1 MAALTISLGQYSE
14 QGRKPSN
21 QDFYGAY
28 LPDASQRAA
37 KGIAIA
43 LADGISSSDV
53 SREASEAA
61 VGGFLTDYY
70 ATPAT
75 WTVKTSAQRV
85 LQATNAWLYAQ
96 TRQSQYR
103 YHLDR
108 GYVCTLSA
116 MVIKS
121 TTAHLFHVGDSRIY
135 QLTGNV
141 LASLTEDHRFWASQE
156 ISHLSRAMGAS
167 QHLELDYRTVS
178 LSAGDVFVLTTDG
191 VHEWLT
197 ATEMAALIHAHWSD
211 LDVAAKALVEAAL
224 ENGSDDNLTVQIV
237 RIDTLPKH
245 HADELYAAMSVLP
258 QPPELL
264 AGSELDGYRIVRQ
277 LHASSRSHV
286 FLAED
291 IASGEKVALKTL
303 STELSQD
310 PASIERFVREEW
322 IARRIDN
329 QHVLKAPVQTRARH
343 YLYTV
348 LAYIEG
354 QTLTQWMR
362 DHPDADLASV
372 RPIIEQIAKGLRAFH
387 RLEMLHQDLR
397 PDNVMIDSHGTVT
410 LIDFGAVKV
419 AGIDEA
425 DMVDADSDDA
435 DSDERASGDILGTAQ
450 YTAPEYFLGEGGT
463 PLADQYSLAVITYQ
477 MLTGSLPYGAD
488 VAKTRTRAAQRKLA
502 YQPASSEKRALPAWV
517 DEVLKKALHP
527 NPQHRYPA
535 LSEFIFELRMPS
547 AGVLKRAQLPLLERD
562 PVLFWKSVSIMLAI
576 VVIALL
582 IR

>member
-1 MAALTISLGQYSE
+1 MATLTISLGQHSDK
-14 QGRKPSN
+14 GRKPSN

-28 LPDASQRAA
+28 LPNESLRAT

-43 LADGISSSDV
+43 LADGISSSEV

-75 WTVKTSAQRV
+75 WAVKTSAQRV

-103 YHLDR
+103 YDLDR

-116 MVIKS
+116 IVIKS

-135 QLTGNV
+135 QLAGNT
-141 LASLTEDHRFWASQE
+141 LEPLTEDHRFWSSRE
-156 ISHLSRAMGAS
+156 VSHLSRAMGAG
-167 QHLELDYRTVS
+167 QHLELDYRRLS
-178 LSAGDVFVLTTDG
+178 ISAGDVFVLTTDG

-197 ATEMAALIHAHWSD
+197 AANMGAIIHAHWGD
-211 LDVAAKALVEAAL
+211 LDAAAEALIAAAI
-224 ENGSDDNLTVQIV
+224 ESGSDDNLTVQIV
-237 RIDTLPKH
+237 RIETLPDGD
-245 HADELYAAMSVLP
+245 ADELYAALSALP
-258 QPPELL
+258 QPPELH
-264 AGSELDGYRIVRQ
+264 AGSELDGYRIVRL

-286 FLAED
+286 FLAEE
-291 IASGEKVALKTL
+291 IASGEQVALKTL

-322 IARRIDN
+322 IARRIDSV
-329 QHVLKAPVQTRARH
+329 HVLKAPTQERPRH

-372 RPIIEQIAKGLRAFH
+372 RPIVEQIAKGLRAFH

-397 PDNVMIDSHGTVT
+397 PDNVMIDNHGTVK
-410 LIDFGAVKV
+410 LIDFGAAKV
-419 AGIDEA
+419 AGIAEA
-425 DMVDADSDDA
+425 VSNDSDSHA
-435 DSDERASGDILGTAQ
+435 ILGTAQ

-463 PLADQYSLAVITYQ
+463 PQADQYSLAVITYQ
-477 MLTGSLPYGAD
+477 MLTGTLPYGTE
-488 VAKTRTRAAQRKLA
+488 VAKTRTRAAQHKLA
-502 YQPASSEKRALPAWV
+502 YQSALSENRELPVWV

-527 NPQHRYPA
+527 SPHKRYPA
-535 LSEFIFELRMPS
+535 LSEFMFELRAPS
-547 AGVLKRAQLPLLERD
+547 TPMLKRAQLPLLERD
-562 PVLFWKSVSIMLAI
+562 PVLFWKGVSLVLAM

-582 IR
+582 VR

>member
-1 MAALTISLGQYSE
+1 MAALTISLGQHSDK
-14 QGRKPSN
+14 GRKPSN

-28 LPDASQRAA
+28 LPSEPLRAT
-37 KGIAIA
+37 KGIAVA
-43 LADGISSSDV
+43 LADGISSSEV

-75 WTVKTSAQRV
+75 WAVKTSAQRV

-103 YHLDR
+103 YNLDR

-116 MVIKS
+116 LVIKS

-135 QLTGNV
+135 QLAGNT
-141 LASLTEDHRFWASQE
+141 LEPLTEDHRFWASRE
-156 ISHLSRAMGAS
+156 VSHLSRAMGAG
-167 QHLELDYRTVS
+167 QHLELDYCTLS
-178 LSAGDVFVLTTDG
+178 LSVGDVFVLTTDG
-191 VHEWLT
+191 VYEWLT
-197 ATEMAALIHAHWSD
+197 GAEMAALIRAHWTD
-211 LDVAAKALVEAAL
+211 LDAAAEALIAAAL

-237 RIDTLPKH
+237 RIDTLPER
-245 HADELYAAMSVLP
+245 HANELYAALSTLP
-258 QPPELL
+258 TPSELRP
-264 AGSELDGYRIVRQ
+264 GSELDSYRIVRQ

-286 FLAED
+286 YLAED

-329 QHVLKAPVQTRARH
+329 QHVLNAPAQEHTRH
-343 YLYTV
+343 SLYTV

-362 DHPDADLASV
+362 DHPQAELASV
-372 RPIIEQIAKGLRAFH
+372 RPIVEQVAKGLRAFH

-397 PDNVMIDSHGTVT
+397 PDNVMIDSQGTVK
-410 LIDFGAVKV
+410 LIDFGAAKV
-419 AGIDEA
+419 AGIAEEVA
-425 DMVDADSDDA
+425 ESD
-435 DSDERASGDILGTAQ
+435 DILGTAQ
-450 YTAPEYFLGEGGT
+450 YTAPEYFLGEGGS
-463 PLADQYSLAVITYQ
+463 PRSDQYSLAVITYQ
-477 MLTGSLPYGAD
+477 MLTGTLPYGTE
-488 VAKTRTRAAQRKLA
+488 VAKTRTRAAQHKLA
-502 YQPASSEKRALPAWV
+502 YQSALSENRELPAWV

-527 NPQHRYPA
+527 NPHKRFPA
-535 LSEFIFELRMPS
+535 LSEFIFELRSPS
-547 AGVLKRAQLPLLERD
+547 QEMLKRAQLPLLERD
-562 PVLFWKSVSIMLAI
+562 PVLFWKGVSLILTL
-576 VVIALL
+576 VVIFLL
-582 IR
+582 VR

>member
-1 MAALTISLGQYSE
+1 MATLTISLGQHSDK
-14 QGRKPSN
+14 GRKPSN

-28 LPDASQRAA
+28 LPNESQRAT

-43 LADGISSSDV
+43 LADGISSSEV
-53 SREASEAA
+53 SREASKAA

-75 WTVKTSAQRV
+75 WAVKTSAQRV

-103 YHLDR
+103 YDLDR

-135 QLTGNV
+135 QLAGNT
-141 LASLTEDHRFWASQE
+141 LEPLTEDHRFWASRE
-156 ISHLSRAMGAS
+156 VSHLSRAMGAG
-167 QHLELDYRTVS
+167 QHLELDYRAVS
-178 LSAGDVFVLTTDG
+178 ISAGDVFVLATDG
-191 VHEWLT
+191 VYEWLT
-197 ATEMAALIHAHWSD
+197 ATDMAELIHAHWSD
-211 LDVAAKALVEAAL
+211 LDAAAEAMITAAI

-237 RIDTLPKH
+237 RIETLPDGR
-245 HADELYAAMSVLP
+245 ADELYAALGALP
-258 QPPELL
+258 QPPELR

-286 FLAED
+286 FLAEE
-291 IASGEKVALKTL
+291 IASGHKVALKTL

-329 QHVLKAPVQTRARH
+329 AHVLKAPAQERPRH

-354 QTLTQWMR
+354 HTLTQWMR
-362 DHPDADLASV
+362 DHPNADLATV

-397 PDNVMIDSHGTVT
+397 PDNVMIDNHGTIK
-410 LIDFGAVKV
+410 LIDFGAAKV
-419 AGIDEA
+419 AGIAEA
-425 DMVDADSDDA
+425 AGEDLAG
-435 DSDERASGDILGTAQ
+435 GDILGTAQ
-450 YTAPEYFLGEGGT
+450 YTAPEYFLGEGGS
-463 PLADQYSLAVITYQ
+463 PRADQYSLAVITYQ
-477 MLTGSLPYGAD
+477 MLTGTLPYGTE
-488 VAKTRTRAAQRKLA
+488 VAKTRTRAAQHKLA
-502 YQPASSEKRALPAWV
+502 YQSALSENRELPAWV

-527 NPQHRYPA
+527 NPHKRYPA
-535 LSEFIFELRMPS
+535 LSEFIFELRSPS
-547 AGVLKRAQLPLLERD
+547 PAMLKRAQLPLLERD
-562 PVLFWKSVSIMLAI
+562 PVLFWKGVSLTLAI
-576 VVIALL
+576 VVITLL
-582 IR
+582 LR

>member
-1 MAALTISLGQYSE
+1 MATLTISLGQHSDK
-14 QGRKPSN
+14 GRKPSN

-28 LPDASQRAA
+28 LPNESLRAT

-43 LADGISSSDV
+43 LADGISSSEV

-75 WTVKTSAQRV
+75 WAVKTSAQRV

-103 YHLDR
+103 YDLDR

-135 QLTGNV
+135 QLAGNS
-141 LASLTEDHRFWASQE
+141 LEPLTEDHRFWSSRE
-156 ISHLSRAMGAS
+156 VSHLSRAMGAS
-167 QHLELDYRTVS
+167 QHLELDYRS
-178 LSAGDVFVLTTDG
+178 LSISAGDVFVLTTDG

-197 ATEMAALIHAHWSD
+197 AANMGAIIHAHWGD
-211 LDVAAKALVEAAL
+211 LDAAAEALITAAI
-224 ENGSDDNLTVQIV
+224 ESGSDDNLTVQVV
-237 RIDTLPKH
+237 RIDSLPAGD
-245 HADELYAAMSVLP
+245 ADELYAALSALP
-258 QPPELL
+258 QPPELR

-286 FLAED
+286 FLAEE
-291 IASGEKVALKTL
+291 IASGEPVALKTL

-322 IARRIDN
+322 IARRLDN
-329 QHVLKAPVQTRARH
+329 VNVLKAPSQERPRH

-354 QTLTQWMR
+354 QTLTQWMH
-362 DHPDADLASV
+362 DHPNADLATV

-397 PDNVMIDSHGTVT
+397 PDNVMIDNHGTVK
-410 LIDFGAVKV
+410 LIDFGAAKV
-419 AGIDEA
+419 AGIAEA
-425 DMVDADSDDA
+425 ASDDRY
-435 DSDERASGDILGTAQ
+435 SHDILGTAQ
-450 YTAPEYFLGEGGT
+450 YTAPEYFLGEGGS
-463 PLADQYSLAVITYQ
+463 PRADQYSLAVITYQ
-477 MLTGSLPYGAD
+477 MLTGTLPYGTE
-488 VAKTRTRAAQRKLA
+488 VAKTRTRAAQHKLA
-502 YQPASSEKRALPAWV
+502 YQSALSENRELPVWV

-527 NPQHRYPA
+527 SPHKRYPA
-535 LSEFIFELRMPS
+535 LSEFMFELRAPS
-547 AGVLKRAQLPLLERD
+547 TEMLKRAQLPLLERD
-562 PVLFWKSVSIMLAI
+562 PVLFWKSVSLVLAI

-582 IR
+582 VR

>member
-1 MAALTISLGQYSE
+1 MAALTISLGQHSDK
-14 QGRKPSN
+14 GRKPSN

-28 LPDASQRAA
+28 LPNSSQRVS

-103 YHLDR
+103 YNLDR

-135 QLTGNV
+135 QLSGKA
-141 LASLTEDHRFWASQE
+141 LEPLTEDHRFWASQDV
-156 ISHLSRAMGAS
+156 SHLSRAMGAS
-167 QHLELDYRTVS
+167 QHLELDYRAVS
-178 LSAGDVFVLTTDG
+178 LSVGDVFLLATDG
-191 VHEWLT
+191 VYEWL
-197 ATEMAALIHAHWSD
+197 AASEMAAMIHAHWEN
-211 LDVAAKALVEAAL
+211 LDAAAQAVVAAAIDK
-224 ENGSDDNLTVQIV
+224 GSDDNLTVQIV
-237 RIDTLPKH
+237 RIDSLPERH
-245 HADELYAAMSVLP
+245 SNELYAALGALP
-258 QPPELL
+258 QPPELR
-264 AGSELDGYRIVRQ
+264 AGSEVDGYRIVRQ

-286 FLAED
+286 YLAEELE
-291 IASGEKVALKTL
+291 SGDKVALKTL

-322 IARRIDN
+322 IARRINN
-329 QHVLKAPVQTRARH
+329 QHVLKAPAQERPRH

-362 DHPDADLASV
+362 DHPNAELATV
-372 RPIIEQIAKGLRAFH
+372 RPIVEQIAKGLRAFH
-387 RLEMLHQDLR
+387 RLEMLHQDVR
-397 PDNVMIDSHGTVT
+397 PDNVMIDTHGTVK
-410 LIDFGAVKV
+410 LIDFGAAKV
-419 AGIDEA
+419 AGIVEA
-425 DMVDADSDDA
+425 ES
-435 DSDERASGDILGTAQ
+435 ETRTNEDILGTAQ
-450 YTAPEYFLGEGGT
+450 YTAPEYFLGEGGS
-463 PLADQYSLAVITYQ
+463 PRSDLYSLAVITYQ
-477 MLTGSLPYGAD
+477 MLTGTLPYGTE
-488 VAKTRTRAAQRKLA
+488 VAKTRTRAAQHKLA
-502 YQPASSEKRALPAWV
+502 YQSALSENRELPAWM

-527 NPQHRYPA
+527 NPHYRYPA
-535 LSEFIFELRMPS
+535 LSEFIFELRSPS
-547 AGVLKRAQLPLLERD
+547 AEMLNRAKLPLLERD
-562 PVLFWKSVSIMLAI
+562 PVLFWKGVSLVLAVI
-576 VVIALL
+576 VIALL
-582 IR
+582 VR

>member
-1 MAALTISLGQYSE
+1 MATLTISLGQHSDK
-14 QGRKPSN
+14 GRKPSN

-28 LPDASQRAA
+28 LPNESLRAT

-43 LADGISSSDV
+43 LADGISSSEV

-75 WTVKTSAQRV
+75 WAVKTSAQRV

-103 YHLDR
+103 YDLDR

-116 MVIKS
+116 IVFKS

-135 QLTGNV
+135 QLAGNT
-141 LASLTEDHRFWASQE
+141 LEPLTEDHRFWSSRE
-156 ISHLSRAMGAS
+156 VSHLSRAMGAG
-167 QHLELDYRTVS
+167 QHLELDYRR
-178 LSAGDVFVLTTDG
+178 LSISSGDVFVLTTDG

-197 ATEMAALIHAHWSD
+197 AANMGAIIHAHWGD
-211 LDVAAKALVEAAL
+211 LDAAAEALIAAAI
-224 ENGSDDNLTVQIV
+224 ESGSDDNLTVQIV
-237 RIDTLPKH
+237 RIETLPDGD
-245 HADELYAAMSVLP
+245 ADELYAALSALP
-258 QPPELL
+258 QPPELR

-286 FLAED
+286 FLAEE
-291 IASGEKVALKTL
+291 IASGEQVALKTL

-322 IARRIDN
+322 IARRIDSV
-329 QHVLKAPVQTRARH
+329 HVLKAPAQERPRH

-372 RPIIEQIAKGLRAFH
+372 RPIVEQIAKGLRAFH

-397 PDNVMIDSHGTVT
+397 PDNVMIDNHGTVK
-410 LIDFGAVKV
+410 LIDFGAAKV
-419 AGIDEA
+419 AGIAEA
-425 DMVDADSDDA
+425 VSNDPDSHA
-435 DSDERASGDILGTAQ
+435 ILGTAQ

-463 PLADQYSLAVITYQ
+463 PQADQYSLAVITYQ
-477 MLTGSLPYGAD
+477 MLTGTLPYGTE
-488 VAKTRTRAAQRKLA
+488 VAKTRTRAAQHKLA
-502 YQPASSEKRALPAWV
+502 YQSALSENRELPVWV

-527 NPQHRYPA
+527 SPHKRYPA
-535 LSEFIFELRMPS
+535 LSEFMFELRAPS
-547 AGVLKRAQLPLLERD
+547 TPMLKRAQLPLLERD
-562 PVLFWKSVSIMLAI
+562 PVLFWKGVSLVLAM

-582 IR
+582 VR

>member
-1 MAALTISLGQYSE
+1 MATLTISLGQHSDK
-14 QGRKPSN
+14 GRKPSN

-28 LPDASQRAA
+28 LPNESLRAT

-43 LADGISSSDV
+43 LADGISSSEV

-75 WTVKTSAQRV
+75 WAVKTSAQRV

-103 YHLDR
+103 YDLDR

-135 QLTGNV
+135 QLAGNS
-141 LASLTEDHRFWASQE
+141 LEPLTEDHRFWSSRE
-156 ISHLSRAMGAS
+156 VSHLSRAMGAG
-167 QHLELDYRTVS
+167 QHLELDYRS
-178 LSAGDVFVLTTDG
+178 LSISAGDVFVLTTDG

-197 ATEMAALIHAHWSD
+197 AANMGAIIHPHWGDLDAAAEALIT
-211 LDVAAKALVEAAL
+211 AAIES
-224 ENGSDDNLTVQIV
+224 GSDDNLTVQIV
-237 RIDTLPKH
+237 RIDSLPAGD
-245 HADELYAAMSVLP
+245 ADELYAALSALP
-258 QPPELL
+258 QPPELR

-286 FLAED
+286 FLAEE
-291 IASGEKVALKTL
+291 IASGEPVALKTL

-322 IARRIDN
+322 IARRLDN
-329 QHVLKAPVQTRARH
+329 VNVLKAPSQERPRH

-354 QTLTQWMR
+354 QTLTQWMH
-362 DHPDADLASV
+362 DHPNADLATV

-397 PDNVMIDSHGTVT
+397 PDNVMIDNHGTVK
-410 LIDFGAVKV
+410 LIDFGAAKV
-419 AGIDEA
+419 AGIAEA
-425 DMVDADSDDA
+425 ASDDRY
-435 DSDERASGDILGTAQ
+435 SHDILGTAQ
-450 YTAPEYFLGEGGT
+450 YTAPEYFLGEGGS
-463 PLADQYSLAVITYQ
+463 PRADQYSLAVITYQ
-477 MLTGSLPYGAD
+477 MLTGTLPYGTE
-488 VAKTRTRAAQRKLA
+488 VAKTRTRAAQHRLA
-502 YQPASSEKRALPAWV
+502 YQSALSENRELPVWV

-527 NPQHRYPA
+527 SPHKRYPA
-535 LSEFIFELRMPS
+535 LSEFMFELRAPS
-547 AGVLKRAQLPLLERD
+547 TEMLKRAQLPLLERD
-562 PVLFWKSVSIMLAI
+562 PVLFWKSVSLVLAI

-582 IR
+582 VR

>member
-1 MAALTISLGQYSE
+1 MATLTISLGQHSDK
-14 QGRKPSN
+14 GRKPSN
-21 QDFYGAY
+21 QDFFGAY
-28 LPDASQRAA
+28 LPNESQRAT

-43 LADGISSSDV
+43 LADGISSSEV

-75 WTVKTSAQRV
+75 WAVKTSAQRV

-103 YHLDR
+103 YNLDR

-135 QLTGNV
+135 QLAGNT
-141 LASLTEDHRFWASQE
+141 LEPLTEDHRFWASRE
-156 ISHLSRAMGAS
+156 VSHLSRAMGAG
-167 QHLELDYRTVS
+167 QHLELDYRAVS
-178 LSAGDVFVLTTDG
+178 ISAGDVFVLATDG
-191 VHEWLT
+191 VYEWLP

-211 LDVAAKALVEAAL
+211 LDAAAEAMITVAI

-237 RIDTLPKH
+237 RIETLPDGR
-245 HADELYAAMSVLP
+245 ADELYAALGALP
-258 QPPELL
+258 QPPELR
-264 AGSELDGYRIVRQ
+264 AGSELDGYRIVRP

-286 FLAED
+286 FLAEE
-291 IASGEKVALKTL
+291 ISSGHKVALKTL

-329 QHVLKAPVQTRARH
+329 AHVLKAPAQERPRH

-354 QTLTQWMR
+354 HTLTQWMR
-362 DHPDADLASV
+362 DHPNAELTSV
-372 RPIIEQIAKGLRAFH
+372 RPIVEQIAKGLRAFH

-397 PDNVMIDSHGTVT
+397 PDNVMVDRHGTVT
-410 LIDFGAVKV
+410 LIDFGAAKV
-419 AGIDEA
+419 AGIAEA
-425 DMVDADSDDA
+425 AGEDLAGS
-435 DSDERASGDILGTAQ
+435 DILGTAQ
-450 YTAPEYFLGEGGT
+450 YTAPEYFLGEGGS
-463 PLADQYSLAVITYQ
+463 PQADQYSLAVITYQ
-477 MLTGSLPYGAD
+477 LLTGTLPYGTE
-488 VAKTRTRAAQRKLA
+488 VAKTRTRAAQHKLA
-502 YQPASSEKRALPAWV
+502 YQSALSENRELPAWV

-527 NPQHRYPA
+527 NPHKRYSA
-535 LSEFIFELRMPS
+535 LSEFIFELRSPS
-547 AGVLKRAQLPLLERD
+547 QEMLKRAQLPLLERD
-562 PVLFWKSVSIMLAI
+562 PVLFWKGVSLTLAI
-576 VVIALL
+576 VVIILL
-582 IR
+582 LR

>member
-1 MAALTISLGQYSE
+1 MAALTISLGQHSDK
-14 QGRKPSN
+14 GRKPSN
-21 QDFYGAY
+21 QDFYGVY
-28 LPDASQRAA
+28 LPTEPQRST
-37 KGIAIA
+37 KGIAVA
-43 LADGISSSDV
+43 LADGISSSEV

-103 YHLDR
+103 YNLDR

-121 TTAHLFHVGDSRIY
+121 TTAHLFHAGDSRIY
-135 QLTGNV
+135 QLAGKT
-141 LASLTEDHRFWASQE
+141 LEPLTEDHRFWASQDV
-156 ISHLSRAMGAS
+156 SHLSRAMGAS
-167 QHLELDYRTVS
+167 QHLELDYSSVS
-178 LSAGDVFVLTTDG
+178 LSEGDVFVLTTDG
-191 VHEWLT
+191 VYEWLT
-197 ATEMAALIHAHWSD
+197 GAEMAALIHAHWSD
-211 LDVAAKALVEAAL
+211 LDAAAEALITAAIDH
-224 ENGSDDNLTVQIV
+224 GSDDNLTVQIV
-237 RIDTLPKH
+237 RIDSLPERH
-245 HADELYAAMSVLP
+245 SNELYAALGALP
-258 QPPELL
+258 QPPELRE
-264 AGSELDGYRIVRQ
+264 GSELDGYRIARQ

-286 FLAED
+286 FLAEEVE
-291 IASGEKVALKTL
+291 SGEKVALKTL

-329 QHVLKAPVQTRARH
+329 EHVLKAPAQQRPRH

-372 RPIIEQIAKGLRAFH
+372 RPLVEQIAKGLRAFH

-397 PDNVMIDSHGTVT
+397 PDNVMIDTQGTVK
-410 LIDFGAVKV
+410 LIDFGAAKV
-419 AGIDEA
+419 AGIAEEGSA
-425 DMVDADSDDA
+425 ASD
-435 DSDERASGDILGTAQ
+435 DILGTAQ
-450 YTAPEYFLGEGGT
+450 YTAPEYFLGEGGST
-463 PLADQYSLAVITYQ
+463 LSDQYSLAVITYQ
-477 MLTGSLPYGAD
+477 MLTGTLPYGTE
-488 VAKTRTRAAQRKLA
+488 VAKTRTRAAQHKLA
-502 YQPASSEKRALPAWV
+502 YQSALSENRELPAWV

-527 NPQHRYPA
+527 TPHKRFPA
-535 LSEFIFELRMPS
+535 LSEFIFELHSPS
-547 AGVLKRAQLPLLERD
+547 PDMLKRAQLPLLERD
-562 PVLFWKSVSIMLAI
+562 PVLFWKGVSLALAI

-582 IR
+582 VR

>member
-1 MAALTISLGQYSE
+1 MAALTISLGQHSE
-14 QGRKPSN
+14 KGRKPSN

-28 LPDASQRAA
+28 LPNSSQRVS

-103 YHLDR
+103 YNLDR

-121 TTAHLFHVGDSRIY
+121 TTAHLFHVGDSRVY
-135 QLTGNV
+135 QLSGNA
-141 LASLTEDHRFWASQE
+141 LELLTEDHRFWASQDV
-156 ISHLSRAMGAS
+156 SHLSRAMGAS
-167 QHLELDYRTVS
+167 QHLELDYRAVS
-178 LSAGDVFVLTTDG
+178 LSVGDVFLLATDG
-191 VHEWLT
+191 VYEWLT
-197 ATEMAALIHAHWSD
+197 ASQMAAMIHAHWED
-211 LDVAAKALVEAAL
+211 LDAAAQAIVAAAIEK
-224 ENGSDDNLTVQIV
+224 GSDDNLTVQIV
-237 RIDTLPKH
+237 RIDSLPERH
-245 HADELYAAMSVLP
+245 SNELYAALGALP
-258 QPPELL
+258 QPPELR
-264 AGSELDGYRIVRQ
+264 AGSEVDGYRIVRQ

-286 FLAED
+286 YLAEELE
-291 IASGEKVALKTL
+291 SGDKVALKTL

-322 IARRIDN
+322 IARRINN
-329 QHVLKAPVQTRARH
+329 QHVLKAPAQERPRH

-362 DHPDADLASV
+362 DHPNAELATV
-372 RPIIEQIAKGLRAFH
+372 HPIVEQIAKGLRAFH
-387 RLEMLHQDLR
+387 RLEMLHQDVR
-397 PDNVMIDSHGTVT
+397 PDNVMIDTYGTVT
-410 LIDFGAVKV
+410 LIDFGAAKV
-419 AGIDEA
+419 AGIVEA
-425 DMVDADSDDA
+425 ES
-435 DSDERASGDILGTAQ
+435 ETRTNEDILGTAQ
-450 YTAPEYFLGEGGT
+450 YTAPEYFLGEGGS
-463 PLADQYSLAVITYQ
+463 PRSDLYSLAVITYQ
-477 MLTGSLPYGAD
+477 MLTGTLPYGTE
-488 VAKTRTRAAQRKLA
+488 VAKTRTRAAQHKLA
-502 YQPASSEKRALPAWV
+502 YQSALSENRELPAWM

-527 NPQHRYPA
+527 NPHYRYPA
-535 LSEFIFELRMPS
+535 LSEFIFELRSPS
-547 AGVLKRAQLPLLERD
+547 AEMLNRAKLPLLERD
-562 PVLFWKSVSIMLAI
+562 PVLFWKGVSLVLAVI
-576 VVIALL
+576 VIALL
-582 IR
+582 VR

>member
-1 MAALTISLGQYSE
+1 MATLTISLGQHSDK
-14 QGRKPSN
+14 GRKPSN

-28 LPDASQRAA
+28 LPNESLRAT

-43 LADGISSSDV
+43 LADGISSSEV

-75 WTVKTSAQRV
+75 WAVKTSAQRV

-103 YHLDR
+103 YDLDR

-135 QLTGNV
+135 QLAGNS
-141 LASLTEDHRFWASQE
+141 LEPLTEDHRFWSSRE
-156 ISHLSRAMGAS
+156 VSHLSRAMGAS
-167 QHLELDYRTVS
+167 QHLELDYRS
-178 LSAGDVFVLTTDG
+178 LSISAGDVFVLTTDG
-191 VHEWLT
+191 VHDWLT
-197 ATEMAALIHAHWSD
+197 AANMGAIIHAHWGD
-211 LDVAAKALVEAAL
+211 LDAAAEALITAAI
-224 ENGSDDNLTVQIV
+224 ESGSDDNLTVQIV
-237 RIDTLPKH
+237 RIDSLPAGD
-245 HADELYAAMSVLP
+245 ADELYAALSALP
-258 QPPELL
+258 QPPELR

-286 FLAED
+286 FLAEE
-291 IASGEKVALKTL
+291 IASGEPVALKTL

-310 PASIERFVREEW
+310 HASIERFVREEW
-322 IARRIDN
+322 IARRLDN
-329 QHVLKAPVQTRARH
+329 VNVLKAPSQERPRH

-354 QTLTQWMR
+354 QTLTQWMH
-362 DHPDADLASV
+362 DHPNADLATV

-397 PDNVMIDSHGTVT
+397 PDNVMIDNHGTVK
-410 LIDFGAVKV
+410 LIDFGAAKV
-419 AGIDEA
+419 AGIAEA
-425 DMVDADSDDA
+425 ASDDRY
-435 DSDERASGDILGTAQ
+435 SHDILGTAQ
-450 YTAPEYFLGEGGT
+450 YTAPEYFLGEGGS
-463 PLADQYSLAVITYQ
+463 PRADQYSLAVITYQ
-477 MLTGSLPYGAD
+477 MLTGTLPYGTE
-488 VAKTRTRAAQRKLA
+488 VAKTRTRAAQHKLA
-502 YQPASSEKRALPAWV
+502 YQSALSENRELPAWV
-517 DEVLKKALHP
+517 DEVLKKALQP
-527 NPQHRYPA
+527 NPHKRFPA
-535 LSEFIFELRMPS
+535 LSEFMFELRAPS
-547 AGVLKRAQLPLLERD
+547 TDMLKRAQLPLLERD
-562 PVLFWKSVSIMLAI
+562 PVLFWKGVSMVLAI

-582 IR
+582 VR

>member
-1 MAALTISLGQYSE
+1 MAALTISLGQYSDK
-14 QGRKPSN
+14 GRKPSN

-28 LPDASQRAA
+28 LPSEPLRAS

-75 WTVKTSAQRV
+75 WAVKTSAQRV

-96 TRQSQYR
+96 TRQSQHR
-103 YHLDR
+103 YNLDR

-135 QLTGNV
+135 QLAGNT
-141 LASLTEDHRFWASQE
+141 LEPLTEDHRFWASQE

-167 QHLELDYRTVS
+167 QHLELDYRAVPITK
-178 LSAGDVFVLTTDG
+178 GDVFVLTTDG
-191 VHEWLT
+191 VYEWLT
-197 ATEMAALIHAHWSD
+197 DAEMTVLIRAHWED
-211 LDVAAKALVEAAL
+211 LNAAAEALVAAAV

-237 RIDTLPKH
+237 RIEGLPD
-245 HADELYAAMSVLP
+245 AQTNELYAALSILP
-258 QPPELL
+258 SPSELR
-264 AGSELDGYRIVRQ
+264 AGSELDGFRIVRQ

-286 FLAED
+286 YLAED
-291 IASGEKVALKTL
+291 LASGEKVALKTL

-329 QHVLKAPVQTRARH
+329 QHVLRAPAQERPRH

-362 DHPDADLASV
+362 DHPNAELASV
-372 RPIIEQIAKGLRAFH
+372 RPIVEQIAKGLRAFH

-397 PDNVMIDSHGTVT
+397 PENVMIDIHGTVK
-410 LIDFGAVKV
+410 LIDFGAAKV
-419 AGIDEA
+419 AGIAEEGSA
-425 DMVDADSDDA
+425 TSD
-435 DSDERASGDILGTAQ
+435 DILGTAQ
-450 YTAPEYFLGEGGT
+450 YTAPEYFLGEGGRRWRINT
-463 PLADQYSLAVITYQ
+463 PWPLLPIKCSPVRSPMALKWPKPERGRRSISLPTNRRLAK
-477 MLTGSLPYGAD
+477 TGSCPPG
-488 VAKTRTRAAQRKLA
+488 
-502 YQPASSEKRALPAWV
+502 
-517 DEVLKKALHP
+517 
-527 NPQHRYPA
+527 
-535 LSEFIFELRMPS
+535 
-547 AGVLKRAQLPLLERD
+547 
-562 PVLFWKSVSIMLAI
+562 
-576 VVIALL
+576 
-582 IR
+582 

>member
-1 MAALTISLGQYSE
+1 MAALTISLGQHSDK
-14 QGRKPSN
+14 GRKPSN
-21 QDFYGAY
+21 QDFHGVY
-28 LPDASQRAA
+28 LPTEPQRST

-43 LADGISSSDV
+43 LADGISSSEV

-103 YHLDR
+103 YNLDR

-135 QLTGNV
+135 QLSGNT
-141 LASLTEDHRFWASQE
+141 LEPLTEDHRFWASRE
-156 ISHLSRAMGAS
+156 VSHLSRAMGAS
-167 QHLELDYRTVS
+167 QHLELDYRPVS
-178 LSAGDVFVLTTDG
+178 LSAGDVFLLATDG
-191 VHEWLT
+191 VYEWLT
-197 ATEMAALIHAHWSD
+197 SAEMVALIHAHWGD
-211 LDVAAKALVEAAL
+211 LDAAAEALIAAAL
-224 ENGSDDNLTVQIV
+224 DNGSDDNLTVQIV
-237 RIDTLPKH
+237 RIDSLPERH
-245 HADELYAAMSVLP
+245 SNELYAALGALP
-258 QPPELL
+258 QPPELRE
-264 AGSELDGYRIVRQ
+264 GSELDGYRIVRQ

-286 FLAED
+286 FLAEE
-291 IASGEKVALKTL
+291 IESGEKVALKTL
-303 STELSQD
+303 SSELSQD

-322 IARRIDN
+322 IARRIN
-329 QHVLKAPVQTRARH
+329 NVHVLKAPAQQRPRH

-372 RPIIEQIAKGLRAFH
+372 RPLVEQIAKGLRAFH

-397 PDNVMIDSHGTVT
+397 PDNVMIDTQGTVK
-410 LIDFGAVKV
+410 LIDFGAAKV
-419 AGIDEA
+419 AGIAEEGSA
-425 DMVDADSDDA
+425 ASD
-435 DSDERASGDILGTAQ
+435 DILGTAQ
-450 YTAPEYFLGEGGT
+450 YTAPEYFLGEGGST
-463 PLADQYSLAVITYQ
+463 LSDQYSLAVITYQ
-477 MLTGSLPYGAD
+477 MLTGTLPYGTE
-488 VAKTRTRAAQRKLA
+488 VAKTRTQAAQHKLA
-502 YQPASSEKRALPAWV
+502 YQSALSENRELPAWV

-527 NPQHRYPA
+527 TSHKRFPA
-535 LSEFIFELRMPS
+535 LSEFIFELRSPS
-547 AGVLKRAQLPLLERD
+547 PDMLKRAQLPLLERD
-562 PVLFWKSVSIMLAI
+562 PVLFWKSVSLALAI

-582 IR
+582 VR

>member
-1 MAALTISLGQYSE
+1 MSALTISLGQHSDK
-14 QGRKPSN
+14 GRKPRN

-28 LPDASQRAA
+28 LPSEPQRVA

-61 VGGFLTDYY
+61 VGSFLTDYY

-75 WTVKTSAQRV
+75 WRVQTSAQRV

-103 YHLDR
+103 YNLDR

-135 QLTGNV
+135 QLSGKA
-141 LASLTEDHRFWASQE
+141 LEPLTEDHRFWASRE
-156 ISHLSRAMGAS
+156 VSHLSRAMGAS
-167 QHLELDYRTVS
+167 QHLELDYRAVS
-178 LSAGDVFVLTTDG
+178 LSVGDVFLLATDG
-191 VHEWLT
+191 VYEWLT
-197 ATEMAALIHAHWSD
+197 ASEMAAMIHAHWEN
-211 LDVAAKALVEAAL
+211 LDAAAQAVIAAAI
-224 ENGSDDNLTVQIV
+224 EKGSNDNLTVQIV
-237 RIDTLPKH
+237 RIDSLPERH
-245 HADELYAAMSVLP
+245 SNELYAALGALP
-258 QPPELL
+258 QPPELR
-264 AGSELDGYRIVRQ
+264 AGSEVDGYRIVRQ

-286 FLAED
+286 YLAEELE
-291 IASGEKVALKTL
+291 SGDKVALKTL

-322 IARRIDN
+322 IARRIN
-329 QHVLKAPVQTRARH
+329 NEHVLKAPTQERQRR

-362 DHPDADLASV
+362 DHPNAELATV
-372 RPIIEQIAKGLRAFH
+372 RPIVEQIAKGLRAFH
-387 RLEMLHQDLR
+387 RLEMLHQDVR
-397 PDNVMIDSHGTVT
+397 PDNVMIDTHGTVT
-410 LIDFGAVKV
+410 LIDFGAAKV
-419 AGIDEA
+419 AGIVEA
-425 DMVDADSDDA
+425 ESEPRTGD
-435 DSDERASGDILGTAQ
+435 DILGTAQ
-450 YTAPEYFLGEGGT
+450 YTAPEYFLGEGGS
-463 PLADQYSLAVITYQ
+463 PRADLYSLAMITYQ
-477 MLTGSLPYGAD
+477 LLTGTLPYGTE
-488 VAKTRTRAAQRKLA
+488 VAKTRTRAAQHKLA
-502 YQPASSEKRALPAWV
+502 YQSALSENRALPAWV

-527 NPQHRYPA
+527 NPHYRYPA
-535 LSEFIFELRMPS
+535 LSEFIFELRSPS
-547 AGVLKRAQLPLLERD
+547 TEILNRAKLPLLERD
-562 PVLFWKSVSIMLAI
+562 PVLFWKGVSVALAV

-582 IR
+582 AR

>member
-1 MAALTISLGQYSE
+1 MAALTISLGQHSE
-14 QGRKPSN
+14 KGRKPSN

-28 LPDASQRAA
+28 LPSESQRVS

-61 VGGFLTDYY
+61 VGSFLTDYY

-103 YHLDR
+103 YNLDR

-121 TTAHLFHVGDSRIY
+121 TTAHLFHVGDSRVY
-135 QLTGNV
+135 QLSGNA
-141 LASLTEDHRFWASQE
+141 LELLTEDHRFWASLDV
-156 ISHLSRAMGAS
+156 SHLSRAMGAS
-167 QHLELDYRTVS
+167 QHLELDYRAVS
-178 LSAGDVFVLTTDG
+178 LSVGDVFLLATDG
-191 VHEWLT
+191 VYEWLT
-197 ATEMAALIHAHWSD
+197 ASQMAAMIHAHWEN
-211 LDVAAKALVEAAL
+211 LDAAAQAMVAAAIG
-224 ENGSDDNLTVQIV
+224 NGSDDNLTVQIV
-237 RIDTLPKH
+237 RIDSLPERH
-245 HADELYAAMSVLP
+245 SNELYAALGALP
-258 QPPELL
+258 QPPELR
-264 AGSELDGYRIVRQ
+264 AGSEVDGYRIVRQ

-286 FLAED
+286 YLAEELE
-291 IASGEKVALKTL
+291 SGDKVALKTL

-322 IARRIDN
+322 VARRINN
-329 QHVLKAPVQTRARH
+329 QHVLKAPAQERPRH

-362 DHPDADLASV
+362 DHPNADLATV
-372 RPIIEQIAKGLRAFH
+372 RPIVEQIAKGLRAFH
-387 RLEMLHQDLR
+387 RLEMLHQDVR
-397 PDNVMIDSHGTVT
+397 PDNVMIDTHGTVK
-410 LIDFGAVKV
+410 LIDFGAAKV
-419 AGIDEA
+419 AGIVEA
-425 DMVDADSDDA
+425 ESEARTS
-435 DSDERASGDILGTAQ
+435 EDILGTAQ
-450 YTAPEYFLGEGGT
+450 YTAPEYFLGEGGS
-463 PLADQYSLAVITYQ
+463 PRADLYSLAVITYQ
-477 MLTGSLPYGAD
+477 MLTGTLPYGTE
-488 VAKTRTRAAQRKLA
+488 VAKTRTRAAQHKLA
-502 YQPASSEKRALPAWV
+502 YQSALSENRELPAWV

-527 NPQHRYPA
+527 NPHYRYPA
-535 LSEFIFELRMPS
+535 LSEFIFELRSPS
-547 AGVLKRAQLPLLERD
+547 TELLNRAKLPLLERD
-562 PVLFWKSVSIMLAI
+562 PVLFWKGVSLALAV

-582 IR
+582 AR

>member
-1 MAALTISLGQYSE
+1 MAALTISLGQHSDK
-14 QGRKPSN
+14 GRKPSN

-28 LPDASQRAA
+28 LPSDLQRAT

-43 LADGISSSDV
+43 LADGISSSEV

-75 WTVKTSAQRV
+75 WAVKTSAQRV

-103 YHLDR
+103 YNLDR

-135 QLTGNV
+135 QLAGNT
-141 LASLTEDHRFWASQE
+141 LEPLTEDHRFWASRE
-156 ISHLSRAMGAS
+156 VSHLSRAMGAS
-167 QHLELDYRTVS
+167 QHLELDYSSVS
-178 LSAGDVFVLTTDG
+178 LSVGDVFVLTTDG
-191 VHEWLT
+191 VYEWLT
-197 ATEMAALIHAHWSD
+197 GTEMVALIHAHWGD
-211 LDVAAKALVEAAL
+211 LDAAAEALIAAAID
-224 ENGSDDNLTVQIV
+224 NGSDDNLTVQIV
-237 RIDTLPKH
+237 RIDSLPER
-245 HADELYAAMSVLP
+245 HANELYAALSTLP
-258 QPPELL
+258 SPSELR

-286 FLAED
+286 YLAEELE
-291 IASGEKVALKTL
+291 SGEKVALKTL

-329 QHVLKAPVQTRARH
+329 QHVLKAPVQERPRH

-362 DHPDADLASV
+362 DHPNAELASV
-372 RPIIEQIAKGLRAFH
+372 RPIVEQIAKGLRAFH

-397 PDNVMIDSHGTVT
+397 PDNVMIDSHGTVK
-410 LIDFGAVKV
+410 LIDFGAAKV
-419 AGIDEA
+419 AGLADEVNA
-425 DMVDADSDDA
+425 ASD
-435 DSDERASGDILGTAQ
+435 DILGTAQ

-463 PLADQYSLAVITYQ
+463 SRSDQYSLAVITYQ
-477 MLTGSLPYGAD
+477 MLTGTLPYGTE
-488 VAKTRTRAAQRKLA
+488 VAKTRTRAAQHKLA
-502 YQPASSEKRALPAWV
+502 YQSALSENRELPAWV

-527 NPQHRYPA
+527 NPHKRFPA
-535 LSEFIFELRMPS
+535 LSEFIFELRSPS
-547 AGVLKRAQLPLLERD
+547 QEMLKRAQLPLLERD
-562 PVLFWKSVSIMLAI
+562 PVLFWKGVSLVLAL

-582 IR
+582 LR

>member
-1 MAALTISLGQYSE
+1 MATLAISLGQHSDK
-14 QGRKPSN
+14 GRKPSN

-28 LPDASQRAA
+28 LPNESLRAT

-43 LADGISSSDV
+43 LADGISSSEV

-75 WTVKTSAQRV
+75 WAVKTSAQRV

-103 YHLDR
+103 YDLDR

-135 QLTGNV
+135 QLSGNT
-141 LASLTEDHRFWASQE
+141 LEPLTEDHRFWASRE
-156 ISHLSRAMGAS
+156 VSHLSRAMGAG
-167 QHLELDYRTVS
+167 QHLELDYRR
-178 LSAGDVFVLTTDG
+178 LSISVGDVFVLTTDG

-197 ATEMAALIHAHWSD
+197 AATMGAIIHAHWGD
-211 LDVAAKALVEAAL
+211 LDAAAEALITAAI
-224 ENGSDDNLTVQIV
+224 ESGSDDNLTVQIV
-237 RIDTLPKH
+237 RIETLPDGD
-245 HADELYAAMSVLP
+245 ADELYAALSASP
-258 QPPELL
+258 QPPELR

-286 FLAED
+286 FLAEE
-291 IASGEKVALKTL
+291 IASGEQVALKTL

-329 QHVLKAPVQTRARH
+329 VNVLKAPAQERPRH

-362 DHPDADLASV
+362 DHPNADLAIV

-397 PDNVMIDSHGTVT
+397 PDNVMIDNHGTIK
-410 LIDFGAVKV
+410 LIDFGAAKV
-419 AGIDEA
+419 AGIAEA
-425 DMVDADSDDA
+425 VSDGH
-435 DSDERASGDILGTAQ
+435 SSHDILGTAQ

-463 PLADQYSLAVITYQ
+463 PQADQYSLAIITYQ
-477 MLTGSLPYGAD
+477 LLTGTLPYGTE
-488 VAKTRTRAAQRKLA
+488 VAKTRTRAAQHKLA
-502 YQPASSEKRALPAWV
+502 YQSALNENRQLPAWV

-527 NPQHRYPA
+527 SPHKRYPA
-535 LSEFIFELRMPS
+535 LSEFIYELRSPS
-547 AGVLKRAQLPLLERD
+547 AELLKRAQLPLLERD
-562 PVLFWKSVSIMLAI
+562 PVLFWKGVSLVLAV

-582 IR
+582 MR

>member
-1 MAALTISLGQYSE
+1 MATLTISLGQHSDK
-14 QGRKPSN
+14 GRKPSN

-28 LPDASQRAA
+28 LPNESLRAT

-43 LADGISSSDV
+43 LADGISSSEV

-75 WTVKTSAQRV
+75 WAVKTSAQRV

-103 YHLDR
+103 YDLDR

-135 QLTGNV
+135 QLAGNS
-141 LASLTEDHRFWASQE
+141 LEPLTEDHRFWSSRE
-156 ISHLSRAMGAS
+156 VSHLSRAMGAS
-167 QHLELDYRTVS
+167 QHLELDYRS
-178 LSAGDVFVLTTDG
+178 LSISAGDVFVLTTDG
-191 VHEWLT
+191 VHDWLT
-197 ATEMAALIHAHWSD
+197 AANMGAIIHAHWGD
-211 LDVAAKALVEAAL
+211 LDAAAEALITAAI
-224 ENGSDDNLTVQIV
+224 ESGSDDNLTVQIV
-237 RIDTLPKH
+237 RIDSLPAGD
-245 HADELYAAMSVLP
+245 ADELYAALSALP
-258 QPPELL
+258 QPPELR

-286 FLAED
+286 FLAEE
-291 IASGEKVALKTL
+291 IASGEPVALKTL

-322 IARRIDN
+322 IARRLDN
-329 QHVLKAPVQTRARH
+329 VNVLKAPSQERPRH

-354 QTLTQWMR
+354 QTLTQWMH
-362 DHPDADLASV
+362 DHPNADLATV

-397 PDNVMIDSHGTVT
+397 PDNVMIDNHGTVK
-410 LIDFGAVKV
+410 LIDFGAAKV
-419 AGIDEA
+419 AGIAEA
-425 DMVDADSDDA
+425 ASDDRY
-435 DSDERASGDILGTAQ
+435 SHDILGTAQ
-450 YTAPEYFLGEGGT
+450 YTAPEYFLGEGGS
-463 PLADQYSLAVITYQ
+463 PRADQYSLAVITYQ
-477 MLTGSLPYGAD
+477 MLTGTLPYGTE
-488 VAKTRTRAAQRKLA
+488 VAKTRTRAAQHKLA
-502 YQPASSEKRALPAWV
+502 YQSALSENRELPAWV
-517 DEVLKKALHP
+517 DEVLKKALQP
-527 NPQHRYPA
+527 NPHKRFPA
-535 LSEFIFELRMPS
+535 LSEFMFELRAPS
-547 AGVLKRAQLPLLERD
+547 TDMLKRAQLPLLERD
-562 PVLFWKSVSIMLAI
+562 PVLFWKGVSLVLVI

-582 IR
+582 VR

>member
-1 MAALTISLGQYSE
+1 MATLTISLGQHSDK
-14 QGRKPSN
+14 GRKPSN

-28 LPDASQRAA
+28 LPNESLRAT

-43 LADGISSSDV
+43 LADGISSSEV

-75 WTVKTSAQRV
+75 WAVKTSAQRV

-103 YHLDR
+103 YDLDR

-116 MVIKS
+116 IVFKS

-135 QLTGNV
+135 QLAGNT
-141 LASLTEDHRFWASQE
+141 LEPLTEDHRFWSSRE
-156 ISHLSRAMGAS
+156 VSHLSRAMGAG
-167 QHLELDYRTVS
+167 QHLELDYRRLS
-178 LSAGDVFVLTTDG
+178 ISAGDVFVLTTDG

-197 ATEMAALIHAHWSD
+197 AANMGAIIHAHWGD
-211 LDVAAKALVEAAL
+211 LDAAAEALIAAAI
-224 ENGSDDNLTVQIV
+224 ESGSDDNLTVQIV
-237 RIDTLPKH
+237 RIETLPDGD
-245 HADELYAAMSVLP
+245 ADELYAALSALP
-258 QPPELL
+258 QPPELR

-286 FLAED
+286 FLAEE
-291 IASGEKVALKTL
+291 IASGEQVALKTL

-322 IARRIDN
+322 IARRIDSV
-329 QHVLKAPVQTRARH
+329 HVLKAPAQERPRH

-372 RPIIEQIAKGLRAFH
+372 RPIVEQIAKGLRAFH

-397 PDNVMIDSHGTVT
+397 PDNVMIDNHGTVK
-410 LIDFGAVKV
+410 LIDFGAAKV
-419 AGIDEA
+419 AGIAEA
-425 DMVDADSDDA
+425 VSNDPDSHA
-435 DSDERASGDILGTAQ
+435 ILGTAQ

-463 PLADQYSLAVITYQ
+463 PQADQYSLAVITYQ
-477 MLTGSLPYGAD
+477 MLTGTLPYGTE
-488 VAKTRTRAAQRKLA
+488 VAKTRTRAAQHKLA
-502 YQPASSEKRALPAWV
+502 YQSALSENRELPVWV

-527 NPQHRYPA
+527 SPHKRYPA
-535 LSEFIFELRMPS
+535 LSEFMFELRAPS
-547 AGVLKRAQLPLLERD
+547 TEMLKRAQLPLLERD
-562 PVLFWKSVSIMLAI
+562 PVLFWKSVSLVLAI

-582 IR
+582 VR

>member
-1 MAALTISLGQYSE
+1 MATLTISLGQHSDK
-14 QGRKPSN
+14 GRKPSN

-28 LPDASQRAA
+28 LPNESLRAT

-43 LADGISSSDV
+43 LADGISSSEV

-75 WTVKTSAQRV
+75 WAVKTSAQRV

-103 YHLDR
+103 YDLDR

-135 QLTGNV
+135 QLAGNS
-141 LASLTEDHRFWASQE
+141 LEPLTEDHRFWSSRE
-156 ISHLSRAMGAS
+156 VSHLSRAMGAS
-167 QHLELDYRTVS
+167 QHLELDYRS
-178 LSAGDVFVLTTDG
+178 LSISAGDVFVLTTDG
-191 VHEWLT
+191 VHDWLT
-197 ATEMAALIHAHWSD
+197 AANMGAIIHAHWGD
-211 LDVAAKALVEAAL
+211 LDAAAEALITAAI
-224 ENGSDDNLTVQIV
+224 ESGSDDNLTVQIV
-237 RIDTLPKH
+237 RIDSLPAGD
-245 HADELYAAMSVLP
+245 ADELYAALSALP
-258 QPPELL
+258 QPPELR

-286 FLAED
+286 FLAEE
-291 IASGEKVALKTL
+291 IASGEPVALKTL

-322 IARRIDN
+322 IARRLDN
-329 QHVLKAPVQTRARH
+329 VNVLKAPSQERPRH

-354 QTLTQWMR
+354 QTLTQWMH
-362 DHPDADLASV
+362 DHPNADLATV

-397 PDNVMIDSHGTVT
+397 PDNVMIDNHGTVK
-410 LIDFGAVKV
+410 LIDFGAAKV
-419 AGIDEA
+419 AGIAEA
-425 DMVDADSDDA
+425 ASDDRY
-435 DSDERASGDILGTAQ
+435 SHDILGTAQ
-450 YTAPEYFLGEGGT
+450 YTAPEYFLGEGGS
-463 PLADQYSLAVITYQ
+463 PRADQYSLAVITYQ
-477 MLTGSLPYGAD
+477 MLTGTLPYGTE
-488 VAKTRTRAAQRKLA
+488 VAKTRTRAAQHKLA
-502 YQPASSEKRALPAWV
+502 YQSALSENRELPVWV

-527 NPQHRYPA
+527 SPHKRYPA
-535 LSEFIFELRMPS
+535 LSEFMFELRAPS
-547 AGVLKRAQLPLLERD
+547 TEMLKRAQLPLLERD
-562 PVLFWKSVSIMLAI
+562 PVLFWKGVSLVLAI

-582 IR
+582 VR